1 MPLTGE
7 YEPSAS
13 ERTRNQV
20 EQYESSG
27 GTQATTMNGKPV
39 IILTTVGA
47 TSGKLR
53 KIALMRV
60 EHEGRY
66 AVVASMGG
74 APNNPAWYHNVVA
87 HPHVELQDGPVR
99 RDYVAHEATGA
110 ERDEWWARAV
120 EAWPD
125 YAEYTTRTTRQI
137 PVFVLTPT
145 P

>member
-1 MPLTGE
+1 MPLTGD
-7 YEPSAS
+7 YEPSTS

-20 EQYESSG
+20 EQYEASG

-39 IILTTVGA
+39 VILTTVGA

-99 RDYVAHEATGA
+99 RDYLAHEATGA

-125 YAEYTTRTTRQI
+125 YAEYTKRTTRQI
-137 PVFVLTPT
+137 PLFILTPA